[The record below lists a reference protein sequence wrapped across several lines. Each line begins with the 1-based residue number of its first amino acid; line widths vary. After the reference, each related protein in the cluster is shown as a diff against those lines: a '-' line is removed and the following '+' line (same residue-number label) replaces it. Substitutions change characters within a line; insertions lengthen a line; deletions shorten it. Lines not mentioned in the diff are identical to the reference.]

1 MSYDVH
7 ITDQAEEDL
16 RSIYA
21 YIAFQ
26 LHSVENASAQL
37 NRLEGEIYSLDQFP
51 DRYRLYEKEPWYSR
65 GVRRFPVDHYCVFY
79 LPNKET
85 MKVDIIRVLYAGR
98 DIDRIMAETEQEL
111 TK

>member
-16 RSIYA
+16 RSIYS
-21 YIAFQ
+21 YIAFH
-26 LHSVENASAQL
+26 LHSAENASSQL
-37 NRLEGEIYSLDQFP
+37 DRLEAEIFSLNQFP
-51 DRYRLYEKEPWYSR
+51 DRYRLYEEEPWYSR

-85 MKVDIIRVLYAGR
+85 MRVDIIRVLYAGS
-98 DIDRIMAETEQEL
+98 DMDRIMAEFEQEQ
-111 TK
+111 TR